1 MMLASCLPS
10 QTKTQ
15 DTPLPY
21 TASPW
26 KLLYEDILL
35 FFRVAW
41 SLPSLLLPLSGYNSG
56 SLDELYLSLQNIGN
70 LASQV
75 VLCLLQIVFLVSIP
89 VLLTCMV
96 PALWVCVYIGGI
108 LWANKALCDLLLN
121 RGASVLVSRFPE
133 LDAPEHRHEHWI
145 FINGIACGQTWLQMN
160 IDRLGLTFGRKVTG
174 VHNPTTGLV
183 FDIIQCLIQR
193 VFSYAT
199 EDVRGAYSTIR
210 AALLNSKH
218 TKVVLIVHSQG
229 GIEGGLIVDWLL
241 DELPQGLLRKLEI
254 YTFGNAANHFNN
266 PYKAFPDAQNDVA
279 DQAITQGR
287 QPSTEYDNTILHIE
301 HYANSKDFVSLWGV
315 LNFTSIPNR
324 YNGQVLVRPGTGH
337 MFNQHYLD
345 TMFPLGPDRKVLDS
359 NSFMDME
366 IDAPK
371 TAAEGSPGPINRV
384 KVRDLSRLWQY
395 RNGGS
400 PEQ

>member
-1 MMLASCLPS
+1 MLASYLPS
-10 QTKTQ
+10 QTKST

-26 KLLYEDILL
+26 RLLYQDVLL
-35 FFRVAW
+35 FLRVAW
-41 SLPSLLLPLSGYNSG
+41 SLPGILLPLRGYNSG
-56 SLDELYLSLQNIGN
+56 SLDELYPNLRNMGNVAFQVILS
-70 LASQV
+70 
-75 VLCLLQIVFLVSIP
+75 LLQIVFLVSIP
-89 VLLTCMV
+89 ALLTCMV
-96 PALWVCVYIGGI
+96 PALWVCIYIGGVI
-108 LWANKALCDLLLN
+108 WANKALCNLVLN
-121 RGASVLVSRFPE
+121 RGASVLVSKYPE
-133 LDAPEHRHEHWI
+133 LQAPEHRNEHWI
-145 FINGIACGQTWLQMN
+145 FINGIACGQTWFQMN

-174 VHNPTTGLV
+174 VHNPTMGLV

-193 VFSYAT
+193 SFSYAT
-199 EDVRGAYSTIR
+199 EDVRNSYFIIR

-218 TKVVLIVHSQG
+218 EKVVLIVHSQG
-229 GIEGGLIVDWLL
+229 GIESGLIADWLL

-266 PYKAFPDAQNDVA
+266 PYRAFPDAQKENA
-279 DQAITQGR
+279 DTATTESGE
-287 QPSTEYDNTILHIE
+287 PNTEYDNTILHIE

-345 TMFPLGPDRKVLDS
+345 TMFTLGSDRKVLDS
-359 NSFMDME
+359 NAFMSMKV
-366 IDAPK
+366 DAPRSI
-371 TAAEGSPGPINRV
+371 AQGSDGPT
-384 KVRDLSRLWQY
+384 KVMKVGDLSRLWLY

-400 PEQ
+400 PE